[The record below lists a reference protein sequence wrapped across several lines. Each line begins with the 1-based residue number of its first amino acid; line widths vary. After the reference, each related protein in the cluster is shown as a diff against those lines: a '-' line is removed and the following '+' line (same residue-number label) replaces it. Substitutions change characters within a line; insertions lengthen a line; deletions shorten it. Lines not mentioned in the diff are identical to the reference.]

1 MGKTGT
7 MHRATAGGQVLAD
20 RLRSAHTHWT
30 RLRGLLGTKR
40 LEPGEGLWIK
50 PSNQIHM
57 FGMRYALDLVFLD
70 ASRRV
75 VWLVHALAPNRI
87 SPRVAGATSVLELPP
102 GTLERIAVA
111 EGDLVEIDAEAG
123 APRASRL
130 DVVALLGNVAL
141 AAIFGLFAGS
151 QVRAAVSTGQW
162 ATTMPIALQETL
174 LVVLFLTRRCCF
186 ATSDRPLDWI
196 VGVIGTV
203 LPLLMRPD
211 AVRGPLN
218 WLGEPLQFLGV
229 AAAVVAL
236 SFLGRS
242 FGVVAANRGVKTS
255 GLYRIVRHPT
265 YAGYLL
271 SYVGYVMCY
280 PTSGNLMVAIA
291 TLLAFNARAI
301 FEERLL
307 RRDPAYRTYQLA
319 TPWRFVPYV
328 Y

>member
-1 MGKTGT
+1 M
-7 MHRATAGGQVLAD
+7 A
-20 RLRSAHTHWT
+20 
-30 RLRGLLGTKR
+30 
-40 LEPGEGLWIK
+40 
-50 PSNQIHM
+50 
-57 FGMRYALDLVFLD
+57 
-70 ASRRV
+70 
-75 VWLVHALAPNRI
+75 
-87 SPRVAGATSVLELPP
+87 
-102 GTLERIAVA
+102 
-111 EGDLVEIDAEAG
+111 
-123 APRASRL
+123 
-130 DVVALLGNVAL
+130 ALLGNVAL

-151 QVRAAVSTGQW
+151 QVSAAIGTGQW

-174 LVVLFLTRRCCF
+174 LVVLFLTRRRCF

-255 GLYRIVRHPT
+255 GLYQIVRHPT
-265 YAGYLL
+265 YAGYML

-280 PTSGNLMVAIA
+280 PTSSNLLVAIA
-291 TLLAFNARAI
+291 TLFAFNARAI

-307 RRDPAYRTYQLA
+307 RRDPTTEPTSSRRPGASSRTSTRPPRAPPSA
-319 TPWRFVPYV
+319 TARAARASPPAEEPGGDPSAAWRPVPPGS
-328 Y
+328 